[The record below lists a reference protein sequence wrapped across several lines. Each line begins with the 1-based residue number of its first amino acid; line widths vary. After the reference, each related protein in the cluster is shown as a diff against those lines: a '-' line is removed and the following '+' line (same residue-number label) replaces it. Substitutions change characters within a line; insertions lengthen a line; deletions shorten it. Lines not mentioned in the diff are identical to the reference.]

1 MDHLKVLGLSRE
13 IKGRSVV
20 NKSIDLNLIKESLT
34 DQNSESKESSK

>member
-13 IKGRSVV
+13 IKGRIVV

-34 DQNSESKESSK
+34 DHNSESKESSK